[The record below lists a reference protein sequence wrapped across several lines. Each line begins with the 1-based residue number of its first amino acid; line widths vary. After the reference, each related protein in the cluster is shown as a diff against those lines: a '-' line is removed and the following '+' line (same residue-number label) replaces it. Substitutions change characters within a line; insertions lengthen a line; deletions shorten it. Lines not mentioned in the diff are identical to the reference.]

1 MLVYF
6 WFFHRHLNYLP
17 GESEYEAYFNH
28 FSNSEKSFFLDEIT
42 LCGSCYLMRVIFF
55 SDQRDEAGGGGE
67 GSQGGHQREEAAGE
81 GQGQDQGDRLGR
93 GRRAGQVR
101 T

>member
-1 MLVYF
+1 
-6 WFFHRHLNYLP
+6 
-17 GESEYEAYFNH
+17 
-28 FSNSEKSFFLDEIT
+28 
-42 LCGSCYLMRVIFF
+42 MRVIFF

-81 GQGQDQGDRLGR
+81 GQGKDQGDRLGR